1 MSALT
6 AVDEAD
12 ASVVAVAVSV
22 AATVAVGAGA
32 VAIAAAVSVSVA
44 VLGTGATAPD
54 AAAPVAWALAWAKA
68 VFVIIADAVAVF
80 VDEGCA
86 IAAQATFRAELS
98 FDCGAHARHAV
109 AQRSGAIGGVGVGV
123 DACVAGAIFGAE
135 GFRERLRWVHG
146 EHCDSCSKNQGCE
159 KRCRRISRIGFG
171 ILGSCVCHGVLLS
184 LRTFNKETIQ
194 AKESLHHYFKLF

>member
-12 ASVVAVAVSV
+12 ASAVAVAVSV

-44 VLGTGATAPD
+44 VLGTGATAPA

-86 IAAQATFRAELS
+86 IAARATFRAELS

-109 AQRSGAIGGVGVGV
+109 AQRVGAVGGVGV
-123 DACVAGAIFGAE
+123 DACVAGAVFVAE
-135 GFRERLRWVHG
+135 GFRERLRWVHV
-146 EHCDSCSKNQGCE
+146 ERCDSCHKNQGCE
-159 KRCRRISRIGFG
+159 KRCRRMGRAGFG
-171 ILGSCVCHGVLLS
+171 VLGSGVCHGVLLS
-184 LRTFNKETIQ
+184 FRVFNKETI
-194 AKESLHHYFKLF
+194 